1 MDHELQI
8 TKHKQARREVYL
20 CMCIYGC
27 FQNDVTRPMIGFE
40 ARASRVVP
48 AMLERHLKCSKKG
61 VGEDEITTLLI
72 VYLPFFS
79 LFTGFN

>member
-1 MDHELQI
+1 M
-8 TKHKQARREVYL
+8 T
-20 CMCIYGC
+20 
-27 FQNDVTRPMIGFE
+27 GFE
-40 ARASRVVP
+40 VRASRVVP